1 MDKLQPDPY
10 CLAQRSSPTGKI
22 LRRLPV
28 DGFVWD
34 ERAPPSRL
42 GGPRNDL
49 GKSAVGREAAVTE
62 AEHGDRNGW
71 LYRQGLQA
79 IEKPPRR
86 SGRIAIAIGCRKN
99 ENAPGMPVAFRIE

>member
-1 MDKLQPDPY
+1 MDKLQPDPHR
-10 CLAQRSSPTGKI
+10 LAQRSSPTGKI

-62 AEHGDRNGW
+62 AEHGERNGW

-79 IEKPPRR
+79 IEKPRAEAGASP
-86 SGRIAIAIGCRKN
+86 S
-99 ENAPGMPVAFRIE
+99 P